1 MLKKSNA
8 TQEGLKIRLTGE
20 DMKHISLFEGFTGA
34 TALDCIVDKDGG
46 EVIFI
51 VPQGQREKVRYSTIR
66 KLEQMIKRS
75 VVMIEYSE
83 DPLQFIRNSL
93 SPAKV
98 LEVKMVD
105 HPDGRKTASVTV
117 SASDRGKAIGKGG
130 KVAQRTRA
138 LAKRYH
144 GIDNVHII

>member
-1 MLKKSNA
+1 MRKGNA
-8 TQEGLKIRLTGE
+8 AQDGLRVRLTGE

-34 TALDCIVDKDGG
+34 AALDCIVDRED
-46 EVIFI
+46 EAIFI
-51 VPQGQREKVRYSTIR
+51 VSPGQGGRIRYSAIR
-66 KLEQMIKRS
+66 KLEQMIKRP
-75 VVMIEYSE
+75 VVTIEYSE

-98 LEVKMVD
+98 LEVKMVE
-105 HPDGRKTASVTV
+105 HPDGRKTASVIV

-144 GIDNVHII
+144 GIDNVHIV